1 MVRHRISSNCNVVF
15 WCVRIP
21 IRKIEEER
29 MKKFLIFAL
38 CSVATTVLIH
48 LIFKFFEFSE
58 SFTVEN
64 ILPLLF
70 FYFCFYGT
78 NIPFSKTKDKE

>member
-38 CSVATTVLIH
+38 CSVATIVLIH
-48 LIFKFFEFSE
+48 LILKLFN
-58 SFTVEN
+58 VEEAS
-64 ILPLLF
+64 IAADIVPIF
-70 FYFCFYGT
+70 IIYCCFYGT
-78 NIPFSKTKDKE
+78 NIPFSKTKGKE